1 MPVYDLPSKILCRV
15 INVQLNVVFPDPYYA
30 KLKAEPDM
38 DEVLAQIT
46 LLPEQNQDETVEK
59 EPPLPPRCHRPLHL
73 DKWSLSKLSAVS
85 RIRLKPGASKFSDS
99 IETKYVEV
107 NSNCGYRKNE
117 SRHYPIDSMGV
128 RGICEDEIYAY

>member
-15 INVQLNVVFPDPYYA
+15 INVQ
-30 KLKAEPDM
+30 LKAEPDM

-73 DKWSLSKLSAVS
+73 DKWSLS
-85 RIRLKPGASKFSDS
+85 
-99 IETKYVEV
+99 
-107 NSNCGYRKNE
+107 
-117 SRHYPIDSMGV
+117 
-128 RGICEDEIYAY
+128 RGLHQYNKS

>member
-15 INVQLNVVFPDPYYA
+15 INVQ
-30 KLKAEPDM
+30 LKAEPDM

-73 DKWSLSKLSAVS
+73 DKWSLRSFPEVRIHEMYVKLEVGVHSSRASALFPHS
-85 RIRLKPGASKFSDS
+85 TAMGGASSLMAPAA
-99 IETKYVEV
+99 
-107 NSNCGYRKNE
+107 
-117 SRHYPIDSMGV
+117 PI
-128 RGICEDEIYAY
+128 RGEHG